1 MEQDDS
7 VKDYPEPHTKYKPTA
22 KKGQTE
28 QKRKPADVS
37 TEVNQMLELSER
49 ILILKQIPPNVK
61 KCYEFSRNKWK
72 SIKHSVF
79 FLLEKEIRGA
89 REMSLKLENIYLF
102 IYLFAC

>member
-7 VKDYPEPHTKYKPTA
+7 VKDYPEPHTKYTKYKPTA

-61 KCYEFSRNKWK
+61 KCYEFSRNK
-72 SIKHSVF
+72 
-79 FLLEKEIRGA
+79 
-89 REMSLKLENIYLF
+89 
-102 IYLFAC
+102 